1 METVRNGGQIRIF
14 LNSVQ
19 VCVHTSKFDT
29 FERRKEKEDMDGMQ
43 KEGRN
48 ERRYGKGSGS
58 HGVHRVVRSSG
69 KDTAR

>member
-29 FERRKEKEDMDGMQ
+29 FERGKEKEDMDGMQ

-48 ERRYGKGSGS
+48 
-58 HGVHRVVRSSG
+58 
-69 KDTAR
+69 